1 MSKNPLSNRKAAC
14 IKWKGFRYGIIRKMG
29 MHTISSGNY
38 VTSVNGMIHPDR
50 IMKEHDF
57 LYMLDGSWEIC
68 EDHETY
74 QMQTND
80 LLILPAGRHHYGQKL
95 CNPGNRHMY
104 LHVQPTPAES
114 LPSASFSP
122 SLCSFPSL
130 LHCQSDMRI
139 RQLMQEMISLTWSQ
153 TPERENRLFLLFS
166 LLLCEISELCAD
178 TTNRMISDPVVE
190 EIIRLIHA
198 TPQTFFSAHEI
209 ASRYFI
215 CERTLN
221 NRFHQACGKTFSA
234 FQMESKLE
242 MVRQFLLT
250 QPETTL
256 REVALNYGFYDEFHL
271 SKAFKKQFGVSPSK
285 YRKAFCQYL
294 VST

>member
-1 MSKNPLSNRKAAC
+1 
-14 IKWKGFRYGIIRKMG
+14 

-74 QMQTND
+74 PMQTDD

-221 NRFHQACGKTFSA
+221 NRFHQACGKTFPPSRWNPNWKW
-234 FQMESKLE
+234 FVSF
-242 MVRQFLLT
+242 FL
-250 QPETTL
+250 
-256 REVALNYGFYDEFHL
+256 
-271 SKAFKKQFGVSPSK
+271 PS
-285 YRKAFCQYL
+285 RKPPCGK
-294 VST
+294 SH

>member
-1 MSKNPLSNRKAAC
+1 MVLLE
-14 IKWKGFRYGIIRKMG
+14 KMG

-122 SLCSFPSL
+122 IP
-130 LHCQSDMRI
+130 
-139 RQLMQEMISLTWSQ
+139 
-153 TPERENRLFLLFS
+153 LFLSVSAALSVRYAHPPAYAGNDFS
-166 LLLCEISELCAD
+166 HLVP
-178 TTNRMISDPVVE
+178 DPG
-190 EIIRLIHA
+190 
-198 TPQTFFSAHEI
+198 TGKPPFSAVFP
-209 ASRYFI
+209 AV
-215 CERTLN
+215 
-221 NRFHQACGKTFSA
+221 
-234 FQMESKLE
+234 M
-242 MVRQFLLT
+242 
-250 QPETTL
+250 
-256 REVALNYGFYDEFHL
+256 
-271 SKAFKKQFGVSPSK
+271 
-285 YRKAFCQYL
+285 
-294 VST
+294 

>member
-1 MSKNPLSNRKAAC
+1 MVLLE
-14 IKWKGFRYGIIRKMG
+14 KMG

-198 TPQTFFSAHEI
+198 TPQTFFSSHEI

-221 NRFHQACGKTFSA
+221 NRFHQTCGKTFSA

-285 YRKAFCQYL
+285 YRKLFCQYL